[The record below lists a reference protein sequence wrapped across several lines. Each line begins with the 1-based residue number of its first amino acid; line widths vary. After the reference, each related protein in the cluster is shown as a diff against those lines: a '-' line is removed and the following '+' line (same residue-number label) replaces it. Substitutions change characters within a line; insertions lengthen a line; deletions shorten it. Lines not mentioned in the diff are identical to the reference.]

1 MNAEYMTEV
10 LEFVQAMN
18 KKVTLFTELA
28 EDFVNN
34 DILDEAYIAIMRG
47 ILTSINVQSELDK
60 VLRRIVKEAHERIR
74 NDPELAGK
82 YRCQFI

>member
-1 MNAEYMTEV
+1 MQHMNAEYMTEV

-28 EDFVNN
+28 
-34 DILDEAYIAIMRG
+34 
-47 ILTSINVQSELDK
+47 
-60 VLRRIVKEAHERIR
+60 
-74 NDPELAGK
+74 GK